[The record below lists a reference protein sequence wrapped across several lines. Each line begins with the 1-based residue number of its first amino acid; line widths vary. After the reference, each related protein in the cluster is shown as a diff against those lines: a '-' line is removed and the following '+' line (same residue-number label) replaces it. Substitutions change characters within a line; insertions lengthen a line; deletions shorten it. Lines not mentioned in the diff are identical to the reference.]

1 MMKAIINL
9 VLFFASLAYPI
20 YWLWGESSQVLVLLP
35 FIIGFFWG
43 LKGIYEQTAM
53 RYFSWGIAILL
64 MIVGITRTDEMMY
77 GYPIM
82 INGLML
88 VIFGTSLWQKQ
99 TIIERFARMQTPNL
113 SEKGVRY
120 TRNVT
125 LIWCGFFIFNIA
137 ISSITIYSNLLD
149 YWALYNG
156 FISYLLMGILM
167 AGEWIVRQYMK
178 KHYEK

>member
-1 MMKAIINL
+1 MKTIVNL
-9 VLFFASLAYPI
+9 VLFFVSLAYPV
-20 YWLWGESSQVLVLLP
+20 YWLWGREPQILVFLP

-43 LKGIYEQTAM
+43 LKGIYEQAFM
-53 RYFSWGIAILL
+53 RYFSWGIAVLL
-64 MIVGITRTDEMMY
+64 TIIGITHTNEMMY
-77 GYPIM
+77 GYPII

-88 VIFGTSLWQKQ
+88 VIFGISLWQKQ

-120 TRNVT
+120 TRKVT

-137 ISSITIYSNLLD
+137 ISGITIYFNLLD

-178 KHYEK
+178 KHHEE